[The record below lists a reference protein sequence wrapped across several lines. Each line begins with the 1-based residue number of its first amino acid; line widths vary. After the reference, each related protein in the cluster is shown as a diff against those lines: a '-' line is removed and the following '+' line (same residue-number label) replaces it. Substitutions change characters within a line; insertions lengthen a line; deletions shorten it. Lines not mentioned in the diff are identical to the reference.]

1 MIAQRLKLL
10 IEFGAKSV
18 QLSEIEGPKVQKE
31 IPINQFRINV
41 EKVKRFT
48 GSGFEVDSWM
58 IFQCEEIESVLWNT
72 NQNVTSE

>member
-1 MIAQRLKLL
+1 MTAQRLQLV

-18 QLSEIEGPKVQKE
+18 QLSEIEGSKVQKE

-48 GSGFEVDSWM
+48 SSGFEVDPWM
-58 IFQCEEIESVLWNT
+58 IFQCDEIESVLRDT
-72 NQNVTSE
+72 RQSQ